1 MSLKQLVNSHDVYQ
15 SFLKYINDMIALR
28 QKSLETAIEP
38 HDIYRIQGQ
47 IKELRR
53 LLTMRDEVNAMDK

>member
-1 MSLKQLVNSHDVYQ
+1 MSLKKLVNSHDVYQ
-15 SFLKYINDMIALR
+15 SFLKYINDMITLR

-38 HDIYRIQGQ
+38 HDIYRLQGQ